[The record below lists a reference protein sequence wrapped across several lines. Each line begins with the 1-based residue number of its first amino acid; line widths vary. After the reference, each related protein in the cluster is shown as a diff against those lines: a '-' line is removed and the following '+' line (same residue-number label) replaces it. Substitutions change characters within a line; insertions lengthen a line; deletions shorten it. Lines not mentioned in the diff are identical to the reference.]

1 MDDGLEHNPLVSRR
15 ALAQQHEAAF
25 GWALSLTGYNA
36 ATAAD
41 VMQQSYL
48 AIVEGSAR
56 FDARSSLKTWLFGV
70 VRNCARRGQR
80 RDRTELKWI
89 SRFAAE
95 PRDDS
100 TSNGGASD
108 TQLANVLTTLPR
120 RQRDVLELVVYSEFT
135 LEETAAVLG
144 ISLGSVRTHYH
155 RAKQAL
161 RARLES

>member
-15 ALAQQHEAAF
+15 ALAEQHEAAF

-36 ATAAD
+36 AAAAD

-48 AIVEGSAR
+48 AIVDGSAR

-70 VRNCARRGQR
+70 VRNCTRRVQR
-80 RDRTELKWI
+80 RDRTELKWV

-95 PRDDS
+95 PRDAAG
-100 TSNGGASD
+100 NGDAAD
-108 TQLANVLTTLPR
+108 TQLMSALKTLPR
-120 RQRDVLELVVYSEFT
+120 RQRDVLELVIYADFT
-135 LEETAAVLG
+135 LEQTAEVLG
-144 ISLGSVRTHYH
+144 ISVGSVRTHYH

-161 RARLES
+161 RSRLEP

>member
-1 MDDGLEHNPLVSRR
+1 MDDGLEHNPLVFRR
-15 ALAQQHEAAF
+15 ALAEQHEAAF

-36 ATAAD
+36 AAAAD

-48 AIVEGSAR
+48 AIVDGSAR

-70 VRNCARRGQR
+70 VRNCARRAQR
-80 RDRTELKWI
+80 RDRTELKWV

-95 PRDDS
+95 PRDAS
-100 TSNGGASD
+100 SNGVSAD
-108 TQLANVLTTLPR
+108 VQLTSALTMLPR

-155 RAKQAL
+155 RAKLAL
-161 RARLES
+161 RNRLEP